1 MKIHKTHSKADLI
14 SLINT
19 INIPVIHSHAHN
31 KKDIQNILAETFEKD
46 ITYEDNVYKI
56 KDSRD
61 LKLYL
66 CNPNPKKS
74 LSVKE
79 KAAIMSVCRKIKDY
93 CNNGYVICKSN
104 YENEREI
111 EDDMLYILQHGD
123 LPSVRRA
130 CRLMNQNV
138 CATRKYD
145 PIISPQ
151 VKRQLEEQRISK
163 TVHMNILGIKHGE
176 FTISFD

>member
-31 KKDIQNILAETFEKD
+31 KKDIQNILAETFNKD

-61 LKLYL
+61 L
-66 CNPNPKKS
+66 
-74 LSVKE
+74 SVKE
-79 KAAIMSVCRKIKDY
+79 KATIMSVCRKIKDY

-104 YENEREI
+104 YNNEKEI

-123 LPSVRRA
+123 LPSVRRV

-138 CATRKYD
+138 CATRTYE